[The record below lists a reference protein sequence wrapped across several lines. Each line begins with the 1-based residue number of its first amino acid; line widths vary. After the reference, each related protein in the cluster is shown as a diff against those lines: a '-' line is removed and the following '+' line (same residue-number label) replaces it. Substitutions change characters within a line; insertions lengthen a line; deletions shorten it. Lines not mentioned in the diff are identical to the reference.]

1 MRYEAIQGKII
12 TVIQPDQIPKYVQ
25 NGYMVFKADIDG
37 NREVLENPEEESVFA
52 IKSNRH
58 VIGGGMKNGNQ
69 E

>member
-25 NGYMVFKADIDG
+25 NGYMVFKADID
-37 NREVLENPEEESVFA
+37 V
-52 IKSNRH
+52 
-58 VIGGGMKNGNQ
+58 KNGNQ